1 MFYFNMALPV
11 FQLNQ
16 LLGSMH
22 KVYLTA
28 IPDIHLLEMLHHI
41 LPADILLSE
50 VHASPLSVKNQR
62 ILYL

>member
-1 MFYFNMALPV
+1 MFNFNMVLLI
-11 FQLNQ
+11 FYSNQ

-28 IPDIHLLEMLHHI
+28 IPDTHLLEMLHHI
-41 LPADILLSE
+41 LPAGILLSE
-50 VHASPLSVKNQR
+50 VHASPLSVKNQH